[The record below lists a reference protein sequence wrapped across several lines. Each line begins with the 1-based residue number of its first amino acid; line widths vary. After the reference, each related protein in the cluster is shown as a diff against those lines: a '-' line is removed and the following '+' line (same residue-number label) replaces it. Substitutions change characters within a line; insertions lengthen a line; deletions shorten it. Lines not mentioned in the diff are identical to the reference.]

1 MDYENI
7 KVPMTCSVPLG
18 LLKEFDEVARTKK
31 SKRSSL
37 IVKLMKLYVDKEKN
51 FTAKN
56 NKQINK

>member
-31 SKRSSL
+31 SKRSNI
-37 IVKLMKLYVDKEKN
+37 IVKLMKFYIEKN
-51 FTAKN
+51 FNQKIL
-56 NKQINK
+56 NK

>member
-18 LLKEFDEVARTKK
+18 LLKEFDEVARAKK

-37 IVKLMKLYVDKEKN
+37 IVKLMKFYLDKEKN
-51 FTAKN
+51 FKEKN
-56 NKQINK
+56 IK